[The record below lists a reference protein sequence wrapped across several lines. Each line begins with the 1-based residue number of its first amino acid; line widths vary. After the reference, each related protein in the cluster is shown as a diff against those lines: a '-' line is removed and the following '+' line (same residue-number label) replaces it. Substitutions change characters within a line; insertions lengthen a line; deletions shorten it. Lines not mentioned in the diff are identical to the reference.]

1 MGNEGDECRVV
12 DRAAGF
18 PSQQHR
24 FLPVV
29 QTLLRNP
36 LKMAEGILMPA
47 DQGEELAVGG
57 KVDILP
63 PGKA

>member
-18 PSQQHR
+18 PSQKDC

-36 LKMAEGILMPA
+36 LKMVEGVLVPA
-47 DQGEELAVGG
+47 DQGEELSVGG